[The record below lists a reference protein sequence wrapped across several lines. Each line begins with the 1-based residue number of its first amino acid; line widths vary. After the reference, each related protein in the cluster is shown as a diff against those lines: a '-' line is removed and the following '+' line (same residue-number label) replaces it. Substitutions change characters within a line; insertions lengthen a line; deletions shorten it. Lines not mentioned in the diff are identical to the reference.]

1 MTPVIMNLSRPWKG
15 FIKTATIPLELEG
28 TLGDQLPD
36 YKTTRLI
43 LKVQARKA
51 SNPFILRFPGQR
63 NCTTVSNLPRQ
74 YLVRSHQCHENTPGI
89 SVGSKPPKPRGT
101 YLPSQKASLSPRNST
116 NSSEVEWANCE
127 VVVVF
132 ALPFE
137 PVPLCFKYLRGII
150 TQCVG

>member
-28 TLGDQLPD
+28 TLGDQRPD

-63 NCTTVSNLPRQ
+63 NFTTVSNLPRQ

-116 NSSEVEWANCE
+116 NSSEVERANCE
-127 VVVVF
+127 VVVF